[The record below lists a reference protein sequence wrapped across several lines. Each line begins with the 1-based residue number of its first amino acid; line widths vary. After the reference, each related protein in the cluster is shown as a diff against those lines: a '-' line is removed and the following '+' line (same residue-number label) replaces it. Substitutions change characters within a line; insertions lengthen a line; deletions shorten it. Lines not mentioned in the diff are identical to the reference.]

1 MLVFAAV
8 AYEESQKEIMAIDET
23 LFYKIGAGDKEAF
36 CKLYKQTGNAVFSYA
51 LSLLHNQQDAEDAM
65 QETYLKIRA
74 AAHLYEPMGK
84 PMAWILTI
92 AKNVCLMK
100 MRRQKHYSKYSIE
113 DVKEKIDYSQ
123 IKEREDRMVL
133 ETAFQILSEE
143 ECRIII
149 LHAVSG
155 LKHREIGE
163 ILDLSVST
171 VLSKYNRGIN
181 KLRKQL
187 EAVL

>member
-1 MLVFAAV
+1 
-8 AYEESQKEIMAIDET
+8 
-23 LFYKIGAGDKEAF
+23 
-36 CKLYKQTGNAVFSYA
+36 
-51 LSLLHNQQDAEDAM
+51 
-65 QETYLKIRA
+65 
-74 AAHLYEPMGK
+74 
-84 PMAWILTI
+84 MAWILTI

-171 VLSKYNRGIN
+171 VLSKYNRGIK